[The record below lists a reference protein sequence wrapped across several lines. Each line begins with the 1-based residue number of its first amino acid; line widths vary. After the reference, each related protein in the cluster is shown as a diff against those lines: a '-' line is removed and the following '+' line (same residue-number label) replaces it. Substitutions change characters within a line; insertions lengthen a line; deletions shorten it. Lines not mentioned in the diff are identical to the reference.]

1 MVELE
6 SELNHTFKLYM
17 DMGQS
22 AGVDLIKDK
31 LSKLSEKKSDF
42 KRQINETDWMTRIS
56 SKEISDLLGGAAWT
70 TVVPNSKR
78 PKINW
83 YINIMPFVNSI

>member
-42 KRQINETDWMTRIS
+42 KRQINETD
-56 SKEISDLLGGAAWT
+56 
-70 TVVPNSKR
+70 
-78 PKINW
+78 
-83 YINIMPFVNSI
+83 